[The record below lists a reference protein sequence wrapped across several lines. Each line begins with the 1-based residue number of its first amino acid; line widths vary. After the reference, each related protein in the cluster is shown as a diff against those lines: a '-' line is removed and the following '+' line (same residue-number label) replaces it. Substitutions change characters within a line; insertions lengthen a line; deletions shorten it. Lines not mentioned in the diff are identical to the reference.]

1 MKILDQ
7 YILKRF
13 LYNFF
18 SSFFILIVIF
28 IFQGIWLFIDDL
40 AGKGLGI
47 VIIAKFIFYF
57 IPTLIDKVLP
67 LTVLLS
73 SILTFGTFAE
83 NYEFAA
89 MKASGISLQR
99 GMRSLIVFVLFLGV
113 VTFFFA
119 NNVIP
124 KSEQKMFNLRR
135 NIAKVKPAAAI
146 TEGVFSDFEG
156 TGDGMNIKV
165 DKKYGEQD
173 RFLDNVIIHRKTKQN
188 VNNTVIKATSGELIS
203 SEESDIIQLVL
214 KDGNYYEDLVSK
226 DPKEQRK
233 HPFAKADF
241 ETYAINIDISEL
253 NEQDLEEDQ
262 NITTNKM
269 KNVSRLIKDIDSLRE
284 NNLEKVEAFSKN
296 IVNRMGAFPIQP
308 KKKKPQQVEKTGLE
322 LIQTEKNQKDRM
334 KKDSIKDIDALLDN
348 LEEWQRMQVMKN
360 AKNSVSGIMSTVTAK
375 KDELQSRY
383 KFYNSHILSL
393 HQKYA
398 LALSCI
404 ILFFVGA
411 PLGAIIRKGGLG
423 LPMVIAIILF
433 LAYYFIGVFAGNYA
447 KEGNIHPA
455 IGAWLSTLIMLPLGV
470 SLTKRATAD
479 KGLFGFGHIFDGI
492 KSIFKR
498 KSEEADE
505 ESPDNSDEDLSDSK
519 KDHEILISYSNEK
532 LIDIVQNYK
541 QHGFDTSLRGSA
553 MAILK
558 KRGISMDELRFKGML
573 TNQSYER
580 AEVLYESFNWNSK
593 VAFYIY
599 LTAIIF
605 IPISGFVLPDSKI
618 GEDLFTLIFNL
629 LILGYFF
636 YVIKSAIQYSNIYK
650 LIKKEGQFNPIIAF
664 VLGAII
670 YFIFYFYIR
679 KSLKEDMK
687 LIR

>member
-7 YILKRF
+7 YILRRF

-47 VIIAKFIFYF
+47 VIIGKFIFYF

-156 TGDGMNIKV
+156 TGEGMNIKV
-165 DKKYGEQD
+165 EKKYGEQD
-173 RFLDNVIIHRKTKQN
+173 RFLDNVIIHKKTKQN
-188 VNNTVIKATSGELIS
+188 LNNTVIKAKGGELIS

-214 KDGNYYEDLVSK
+214 KDGNYYEELMPK
-226 DPKEQRK
+226 DAKERRK
-233 HPFAKADF
+233 EPFAKADF
-241 ETYAINIDISEL
+241 ETYTINIDISEL
-253 NEQDLEEDQ
+253 NNQDLEEDQ

-269 KNVSRLIKDIDSLRE
+269 KNVSRLIKDIDSLRD

-296 IVNRMGAFPIQP
+296 VVTRMGAFPVKVP
-308 KKKKPQQVEKTGLE
+308 
-322 LIQTEKNQKDRM
+322 M
-334 KKDSIKDIDALLDN
+334 DSIKPKNVTEQSSSFKSKPVAEKPEINTIDELLDN
-348 LEEWQRMQVMKN
+348 LQQWEQLQVMKK
-360 AKNSVSGIMSTVTAK
+360 AESDVSSILSTVIAK

-433 LAYYFIGVFAGNYA
+433 LTYYFIGVFAGNYA

-455 IGAWLSTLIMLPLGV
+455 IGAWLSTLIMLPLGI

-479 KGLFGFGHIFDGI
+479 KGLFGFGHIIDGI
-492 KSIFKR
+492 KALFKR
-498 KSEEADE
+498 KKEATE
-505 ESPDNSDEDLSDSK
+505 
-519 KDHEILISYSNEK
+519 
-532 LIDIVQNYK
+532 
-541 QHGFDTSLRGSA
+541 
-553 MAILK
+553 
-558 KRGISMDELRFKGML
+558 
-573 TNQSYER
+573 
-580 AEVLYESFNWNSK
+580 
-593 VAFYIY
+593 
-599 LTAIIF
+599 
-605 IPISGFVLPDSKI
+605 
-618 GEDLFTLIFNL
+618 
-629 LILGYFF
+629 
-636 YVIKSAIQYSNIYK
+636 
-650 LIKKEGQFNPIIAF
+650 
-664 VLGAII
+664 
-670 YFIFYFYIR
+670 
-679 KSLKEDMK
+679 
-687 LIR
+687 

>member
-7 YILKRF
+7 YILRRF

-40 AGKGLGI
+40 AGKGLGM
-47 VIIAKFIFYF
+47 VIIGKFIFYF
-57 IPTLIDKVLP
+57 IPTLVDKVLP

-99 GMRSLIVFVLFLGV
+99 GMRSLIIFVLFLGV

-156 TGDGMNIKV
+156 TGEGMNIKV
-165 DKKYGEQD
+165 DKKHGEQD
-173 RFLDNVIIHRKTKQN
+173 RFLDNVIIHKKTKQN
-188 VNNTVIKATSGELIS
+188 INNTVIKAKSGELIS

-214 KDGNYYEDLVSK
+214 KDGNYYEEVIPK
-226 DPKEQRK
+226 DAKERRK
-233 HPFAKADF
+233 QPFAKSTF
-241 ETYAINIDISEL
+241 ETYTINIDISEL
-253 NEQDLEEDQ
+253 NDQDLEEDQ

-269 KNVSRLIKDIDSLRE
+269 KNVGRLIKDIDSLRE

-296 IVNRMGAFPIQP
+296 VVNRMGAFPLQTPVDSTQKNLQLIKP
-308 KKKKPQQVEKTGLE
+308 KKKAKEIKL
-322 LIQTEKNQKDRM
+322 
-334 KKDSIKDIDALLDN
+334 DSIKTMDDFIES
-348 LEEWQRMQVMKN
+348 LEQWEQIQVMKKAQN
-360 AKNSVSGIMSTVTAK
+360 EVSSILNTVKSK
-375 KDELQSRY
+375 KEELQSRY

-423 LPMVIAIILF
+423 LPMVVAIMLF
-433 LAYYFIGVFAGNYA
+433 LTYYFIGVFAGNYA

-455 IGAWLSTLIMLPLGV
+455 IGAWLPTLIMLPLGV
-470 SLTKRATAD
+470 SLTRRATAD
-479 KGLFGFGHIFDGI
+479 KGLIGFGHFIDRI
-492 KSIFKR
+492 KSLFK
-498 KSEEADE
+498 
-505 ESPDNSDEDLSDSK
+505 K
-519 KDHEILISYSNEK
+519 KDKE
-532 LIDIVQNYK
+532 
-541 QHGFDTSLRGSA
+541 
-553 MAILK
+553 
-558 KRGISMDELRFKGML
+558 
-573 TNQSYER
+573 
-580 AEVLYESFNWNSK
+580 AEE
-593 VAFYIY
+593 
-599 LTAIIF
+599 
-605 IPISGFVLPDSKI
+605 
-618 GEDLFTLIFNL
+618 
-629 LILGYFF
+629 
-636 YVIKSAIQYSNIYK
+636 Q
-650 LIKKEGQFNPIIAF
+650 
-664 VLGAII
+664 
-670 YFIFYFYIR
+670 
-679 KSLKEDMK
+679 
-687 LIR
+687 

>member
-7 YILKRF
+7 YILRRF

-40 AGKGLGI
+40 AGKGLGM
-47 VIIAKFIFYF
+47 VIIGKFIFYF
-57 IPTLIDKVLP
+57 IPTLVDKVLP

-156 TGDGMNIKV
+156 TGEGMNIKV
-165 DKKYGEQD
+165 DKKHGEQD
-173 RFLDNVIIHRKTKQN
+173 RFLDNVIIHKKTKQN
-188 VNNTVIKATSGELIS
+188 INNTVIKAKSGELIS

-214 KDGNYYEDLVSK
+214 KDGNYYEEVIPK
-226 DPKEQRK
+226 DAKERRK
-233 HPFAKADF
+233 QPFAKSNF
-241 ETYAINIDISEL
+241 ETYTINIDISEL
-253 NEQDLEEDQ
+253 NDQDLEEDQ

-269 KNVSRLIKDIDSLRE
+269 KNVGRLIKDIDSLRE

-296 IVNRMGAFPIQP
+296 VVNRMGAFPLQTPVDSTQKNLQLIKP
-308 KKKKPQQVEKTGLE
+308 KKKAKEIKL
-322 LIQTEKNQKDRM
+322 
-334 KKDSIKDIDALLDN
+334 DSIKTMDDFIES
-348 LEEWQRMQVMKN
+348 LEQWEQIQVMKKAQN
-360 AKNSVSGIMSTVTAK
+360 EVSSILNTVKSK
-375 KDELQSRY
+375 KEELQSRY

-423 LPMVIAIILF
+423 LPMVVAIMLF
-433 LAYYFIGVFAGNYA
+433 LTYYFIGVFAGNYA

-455 IGAWLSTLIMLPLGV
+455 IGAWLPTLIMLPLGV
-470 SLTKRATAD
+470 SLTRRATAD
-479 KGLFGFGHIFDGI
+479 KGLIGFGHFIDRI
-492 KSIFKR
+492 KSLFK
-498 KSEEADE
+498 
-505 ESPDNSDEDLSDSK
+505 K
-519 KDHEILISYSNEK
+519 KDKE
-532 LIDIVQNYK
+532 
-541 QHGFDTSLRGSA
+541 
-553 MAILK
+553 
-558 KRGISMDELRFKGML
+558 
-573 TNQSYER
+573 
-580 AEVLYESFNWNSK
+580 AEE
-593 VAFYIY
+593 
-599 LTAIIF
+599 
-605 IPISGFVLPDSKI
+605 
-618 GEDLFTLIFNL
+618 
-629 LILGYFF
+629 
-636 YVIKSAIQYSNIYK
+636 Q
-650 LIKKEGQFNPIIAF
+650 
-664 VLGAII
+664 
-670 YFIFYFYIR
+670 
-679 KSLKEDMK
+679 
-687 LIR
+687 